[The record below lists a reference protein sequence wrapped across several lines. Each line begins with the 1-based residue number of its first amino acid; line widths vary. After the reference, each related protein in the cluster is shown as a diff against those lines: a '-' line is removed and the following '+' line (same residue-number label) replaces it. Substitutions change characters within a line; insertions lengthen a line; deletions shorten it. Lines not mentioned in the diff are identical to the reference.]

1 MKPHRNKER
10 VNGLEHLCVK
20 RMEDSR
26 IEASRMEALR
36 EKMIVLQF
44 KDWKGVKASSSSLL
58 PLNLHTR
65 LCSWLDLGKICEVK
79 GRVENPGAG
88 KYMQSE

>member
-36 EKMIVLQF
+36 EKMIVSCNSRIGRES
-44 KDWKGVKASSSSLL
+44 KL
-58 PLNLHTR
+58 PALAFFHSTYI
-65 LCSWLDLGKICEVK
+65 LDFVVG
-79 GRVENPGAG
+79 
-88 KYMQSE
+88 